1 MRPAPLTEA
10 GGGHDGHRP
19 GPPFAD
25 RHDAGR
31 ALGERLR
38 LWAGA
43 HPVVLGL
50 PRGGVPVAYEVARA
64 LGAPLDVIVARK
76 IGAPGNPELGLGAVA
91 EDGVRVF
98 HPAALAWPDLTAE
111 ELERR
116 ARRAADEVDRR
127 VALYRGCRR
136 AIPLAGRTVIV
147 VDDGLATGGTALAAL
162 RAVRH
167 RRPRTIVLAA
177 PVGASATVAGLA
189 REVDH
194 VVCLA
199 TPERLS
205 AIAECY
211 DDFDQASDADVIRLL
226 LARQREYR
234 TGRDPADV
242 HREARPSAD
251 AR

>member
-10 GGGHDGHRP
+10 GGGHDGTRP

-50 PRGGVPVAYEVARA
+50 PRGGVPVGYEVACA
-64 LGAPLDVIVARK
+64 LDAPLDVIVARK
-76 IGAPGNPELGLGAVA
+76 VGAPGDPQLGLGAVA

-98 HPAALAWPDLTAE
+98 SAAALRWPGVTAE

-116 ARRAADEVDRR
+116 ARRAAEEVDRR

-136 AIPLAGRTVIV
+136 AIPLAGRTVVV
-147 VDDGLATGGTALAAL
+147 VDDGLATGATAVAAL

-167 RRPRTIVLAA
+167 RHPRTVVLAA
-177 PVGASATVAGLA
+177 PVGASATVADLA

-199 TPERLS
+199 TPERFR
-205 AIAECY
+205 AVAEYY
-211 DDFDQASDADVIRLL
+211 DDFDQTSDAEVIRLL
-226 LARQREYR
+226 LDRQASAVACNAPRAE
-234 TGRDPADV
+234 GAAPA
-242 HREARPSAD
+242 P
-251 AR
+251 

>member
-1 MRPAPLTEA
+1 MRPAPRTEA
-10 GGGHDGHRP
+10 GGSHDGHRP
-19 GPPFAD
+19 GSLFAD

-43 HPVVLGL
+43 HPVVDGV
-50 PRGGVPVAYEVARA
+50 PRGGVARA

-76 IGAPGNPELGLGAVA
+76 IGAPANPEMGLGAVA

-98 HPAALAWPDLTAE
+98 HAAALAWPGLTAE

-127 VALYRGCRR
+127 IALYRGCGR
-136 AIPLAGRTVIV
+136 AIPLAGRTAIV

-177 PVGASATVAGLA
+177 PVGASTTVAALA
-189 REVDH
+189 HEVDH

-199 TPERLS
+199 TPERLG

>member
-1 MRPAPLTEA
+1 MRSAPFTEA

-19 GPPFAD
+19 GPPFAN
-25 RHDAGR
+25 RHDTGR

-98 HPAALAWPDLTAE
+98 NAAALAWPGVTAE
-111 ELERR
+111 ELERG

-177 PVGASATVAGLA
+177 PVGASATVAALA

-205 AIAECY
+205 AIAQCY
-211 DDFDQASDADVIRLL
+211 DDFAQASDADVIRLL
-226 LARQREYR
+226 LACERE
-234 TGRDPADV
+234 RDP
-242 HREARPSAD
+242 HG
-251 AR
+251 